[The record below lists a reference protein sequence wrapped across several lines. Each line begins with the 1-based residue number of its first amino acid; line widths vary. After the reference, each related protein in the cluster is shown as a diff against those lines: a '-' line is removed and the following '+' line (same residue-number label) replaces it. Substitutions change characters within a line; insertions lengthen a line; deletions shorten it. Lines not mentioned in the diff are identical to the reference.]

1 MADTDRRKIQGEVSL
16 DASGV
21 REGAAEAV
29 SATKNMAAGMEAA
42 GKRAGAGLKPVESGA
57 QGATA
62 SMSRAEK
69 SMVASIQRATAA
81 LQSGGKA
88 GADYYEILAKQRG
101 LGADVLAPYIR
112 QLREAEAAQAALN
125 RTAGMS
131 DKATAAA
138 MRGVP
143 AQFTDILV
151 SLQGGQA
158 PLTVLLQQGGQL
170 KDMFGGAGIAAR
182 ALSGYILGLVNPL
195 SATAAAVAVLGVAY
209 YQGSKEADRFA
220 EAIIMT
226 GNAAG
231 TTVGQLA
238 TMAQELDGRG
248 FTQGA
253 AAAALAE
260 IAATGRVAR
269 DSIAGVA
276 ELALRLERDAGIPV
290 QETAKHFEDLG
301 KSPVEAS
308 LKLTEQY
315 RYLTAEV
322 YQQIK
327 ALQDQGRELEAANLA
342 QQTFATAMGERASQM
357 QERLGLIE
365 RAWRGIKGAA
375 KDAWDAMLDVGRAD
389 TLNDKIRKLQAQ
401 IDERDQRGP
410 LNEQTRASW
419 EKGQARLRSELSALQ
434 AQLASDDL
442 NAAGQAEYQR
452 IQQAGVKAAQA
463 IEKAN
468 TAALSKQEQMNKEL
482 RAYRDNLD
490 DLRKADPSSALL
502 KPEEI
507 AKAEAAIRE
516 KYKEKDKKTPGF
528 GAERRLDLSSIQS
541 AMREELAM
549 LDQQQRALDLRR
561 QAGLMSEVDYYAQK
575 RALIEQ
581 ASGVE
586 TNALQEQ
593 IQRLESEKVKGKE
606 ALEVQR
612 QLGETRAKL
621 AIKEIEAKN
630 RLMAVD
636 QEANTAMARQQAA
649 LQSLASTHL
658 VYLEQLDKQAQR
670 TVSTAWMGDKDR
682 QRAQGAWAI
691 EDRYLAE
698 QRRLEDQRMF
708 TPNLSQDQRAE
719 IEMRLQL
726 LQTEKARELQ
736 LYQQTYMQLD
746 QMQSQWSLG
755 AGQALQNYADQAA
768 NVAGQVGNVFTRV
781 FQSTEDVLVNLAT
794 NTKTNF
800 ADMAKSIV
808 ADLIRIQMRAALVG
822 NGSAGG
828 GGVLGAL
835 FSGVMG
841 MLGAGGGAG
850 AGSSQ
855 YSLTTASNY
864 SGGGTGLSFGGF
876 RADGGPVAAGK
887 MYQVNERGVPELLT
901 IGGKQM
907 LMMAGQPGY
916 VTALRGG
923 APSSAAP
930 AAGSAGQMV
939 VNIHNNS
946 GAQVTQKQSR
956 GSDGKAILD
965 VFIGEAARQLADDAG
980 AMGQAMRARKAKG
993 I

>member
-1 MADTDRRKIQGEVSL
+1 MSTDRRKVQIEAEVDSTGARAGFDEIRQGARDMAQDVAQAGRQAAGGLSPL
-16 DASGV
+16 NA
-21 REGAAEAV
+21 GAA
-29 SATKNMAAGMEAA
+29 AAGAN
-42 GKRAGAGLKPVESGA
+42 
-57 QGATA
+57 
-62 SMSRAEK
+62 MSRAEK

-125 RTAGMS
+125 RTAGMT

-151 SLQGGQA
+151 SLQGGQN

-170 KDMFGGAGIAAR
+170 KDMFGGAGMAAR
-182 ALSGYILGLVNPL
+182 ALGGYILGLVNPL
-195 SATAAAVAVLGVAY
+195 TATAAAVAVLGVAY

-220 EAIIMT
+220 QAIIMT

-276 ELALRLERDAGIPV
+276 EVALRLERDAGIPV
-290 QETAKHFEDLG
+290 QETVKHFEELG

-419 EKGQARLRSELSALQ
+419 EKGQARSRSELSALQ

-549 LDQQQRALDLRR
+549 LDQQQRGLDLRR

-621 AIKEIEAKN
+621 AIKEIEVKN

-636 QEANTAMARQQAA
+636 QEANTAMARQEAA
-649 LQSLASTHL
+649 LQSLASTHR

-708 TPNLSQDQRAE
+708 TPNLSQEQSAQ

-768 NVAGQVGNVFTRV
+768 NVAGQVGGAFTRA
-781 FQSTEDVLVNLAT
+781 FQGMEDALVSFVQTGKLDFKSLA
-794 NTKTNF
+794 
-800 ADMAKSIV
+800 DSVI
-808 ADLIRIQMRAALVG
+808 ADLIRIQIRASLAGGSGGGLLGSLMGGVVSMFGGGATPLASSGVTVGGVDAMNGYASGGYTGDGGKYEPAGVVHRGEYVINAASTRKLGLGYLNSLNGYANGGLV
-822 NGSAGG
+822 GG
-828 GGVLGAL
+828 GG
-835 FSGVMG
+835 
-841 MLGAGGGAG
+841 GGAAPG
-850 AGSSQ
+850 QIAKVEIINNGEPMRMQSAGLEAGILRIVVEQAVNQSVGTVSSQ
-855 YSLTTASNY
+855 IANRHGAVHQAL
-864 SGGGTGLSFGGF
+864 LQ
-876 RADGGPVAAGK
+876 R
-887 MYQVNERGVPELLT
+887 ERG
-901 IGGKQM
+901 
-907 LMMAGQPGY
+907 
-916 VTALRGG
+916 
-923 APSSAAP
+923 
-930 AAGSAGQMV
+930 
-939 VNIHNNS
+939 
-946 GAQVTQKQSR
+946 
-956 GSDGKAILD
+956 
-965 VFIGEAARQLADDAG
+965 
-980 AMGQAMRARKAKG
+980 
-993 I
+993 

>member
-342 QQTFATAMGERASQM
+342 QQTFATAMGERAGQM

-365 RAWRGIKGAA
+365 RAWRGIKDAA
-375 KDAWDAMLDVGRAD
+375 KEAWDEMLKVGRAD
-389 TLNDKIRKLQAQ
+389 TLQEQIAKAQAELDHMDGSAPGVMERGTWAARRKRVADSLAQ
-401 IDERDQRGP
+401 
-410 LNEQTRASW
+410 
-419 EKGQARLRSELSALQ
+419 LR

-561 QAGLMSEVDYYAQK
+561 QAGLMSDVDYYAQK

-586 TNALQEQ
+586 TKALQEQ
-593 IQRLESEKVKGKE
+593 VQRLESEKVKGKE

-808 ADLIRIQMRAALVG
+808 ADLIRIQIRAALVG

-887 MYQVNERGVPELLT
+887 MYQVNERGDPELLT
-901 IGGKQM
+901 IGNKQM

-923 APSSAAP
+923 ASSSAAP

>member
-151 SLQGGQA
+151 SLQGGQN

-170 KDMFGGAGIAAR
+170 KDMFGGAGMAAR
-182 ALSGYILGLVNPL
+182 ALGGYILGLLNPL
-195 SATAAAVAVLGVAY
+195 SVTAAAVAVLGVAY

-220 EAIIMT
+220 EAIVMT

-276 ELALRLERDAGIPV
+276 EVALRLERDAGIPV
-290 QETAKHFEDLG
+290 QETVKHFEELG

-342 QQTFATAMGERASQM
+342 QQTFASAMADRTTQM
-357 QERLGLIE
+357 VDRLGIFE
-365 RAWRGIKGAA
+365 RAWRAVGKAASEAWDNMRGVGRSTTIQEQLKSAKEELEKGADGRLDFFWNPRKRQLQKLIGDLQSQA
-375 KDAWDAMLDVGRAD
+375 DA
-389 TLNDKIRKLQAQ
+389 
-401 IDERDQRGP
+401 E
-410 LNEQTRASW
+410 
-419 EKGQARLRSELSALQ
+419 
-434 AQLASDDL
+434 DL
-442 NAAGQAEYQR
+442 NAWGEAERNR
-452 IQQAGVKAAQA
+452 IQQAGIKAAEA
-463 IEKAN
+463 VAKAN
-468 TAALSKQEQMNKEL
+468 DQARTKLEQMNAEL
-482 RAYRDNLD
+482 GAYRKNIEAI
-490 DLRKADPSSALL
+490 RKADPNSALL
-502 KPEEI
+502 NPVEI

-516 KYKEKDKKTPGF
+516 KYKEKDKKTPGY

-549 LDQQQRALDLRR
+549 LDQQQRGLDLRR

-586 TNALQEQ
+586 TKALQEQ

-621 AIKEIEAKN
+621 AIKEIETKN

-768 NVAGQVGNVFTRV
+768 NVAGQVGSVFARA
-781 FQSTEDVLVNLAT
+781 FQGMEDAGVSLV
-794 NTKTNF
+794 TKLKV
-800 ADMAKSIV
+800 DWRSLGDSIV
-808 ADLIRIQMRAALVG
+808 ADITRIIMKQQISNAIGVAGSSGASGGWLGSLIGAGIGLFGGTSAVASAASALPGDALDNFIGLKGLATGGYTGDGGKYEPKGIVHGGEFVINAASTRKLGLAYLNRLNGYANGGFVG
-822 NGSAGG
+822 PGSPPDGPSSAGG
-828 GGVLGAL
+828 PRVLQVIVQMPQQGATRETAMQ
-835 FSGVMG
+835 FGRT
-841 MLGAGGGAG
+841 AGR
-850 AGSSQ
+850 Q
-855 YSLTTASNY
+855 MQ
-864 SGGGTGLSFGGF
+864 
-876 RADGGPVAAGK
+876 VA
-887 MYQVNERGVPELLT
+887 M
-901 IGGKQM
+901 
-907 LMMAGQPGY
+907 
-916 VTALRGG
+916 
-923 APSSAAP
+923 
-930 AAGSAGQMV
+930 
-939 VNIHNNS
+939 
-946 GAQVTQKQSR
+946 SR
-956 GSDGKAILD
+956 NG
-965 VFIGEAARQLADDAG
+965 
-980 AMGQAMRARKAKG
+980 
-993 I
+993 

>member
-1 MADTDRRKIQGEVSL
+1 
-16 DASGV
+16 
-21 REGAAEAV
+21 
-29 SATKNMAAGMEAA
+29 
-42 GKRAGAGLKPVESGA
+42 
-57 QGATA
+57 
-62 SMSRAEK
+62 
-69 SMVASIQRATAA
+69 
-81 LQSGGKA
+81 
-88 GADYYEILAKQRG
+88 
-101 LGADVLAPYIR
+101 
-112 QLREAEAAQAALN
+112 
-125 RTAGMS
+125 
-131 DKATAAA
+131 
-138 MRGVP
+138 
-143 AQFTDILV
+143 
-151 SLQGGQA
+151 
-158 PLTVLLQQGGQL
+158 
-170 KDMFGGAGIAAR
+170 
-182 ALSGYILGLVNPL
+182 
-195 SATAAAVAVLGVAY
+195 LGVAY

-276 ELALRLERDAGIPV
+276 EVALRLERDAGIPV
-290 QETAKHFEDLG
+290 QETVKHFEELG

-342 QQTFATAMGERASQM
+342 QQTFASAMADRTTQM
-357 QERLGLIE
+357 VDRLGIFE
-365 RAWRGIKGAA
+365 RAWRAVGKAASEAWDNMRGVGRSTTIQEQLKSAKEELEKGA
-375 KDAWDAMLDVGRAD
+375 DGRLDFFW
-389 TLNDKIRKLQAQ
+389 NPRKRQLQKLIGDLQAQ
-401 IDERDQRGP
+401 VDAE
-410 LNEQTRASW
+410 
-419 EKGQARLRSELSALQ
+419 
-434 AQLASDDL
+434 DL
-442 NAAGQAEYQR
+442 NAWGEAERNR
-452 IQQAGVKAAQA
+452 IQQAGIRASEAVDKVYAQA
-463 IEKAN
+463 L
-468 TAALSKQEQMNKEL
+468 TKQEQMNKALE
-482 RAYRDNLD
+482 AFSANLE
-490 DLRKADPSSALL
+490 KIKSANPNDPRLS
-502 KPEEI
+502 KDQI
-507 AKAEAAIRE
+507 AKGEAAIRE
-516 KYKEKDKKTPGF
+516 QFKEKDKKTPGF

-549 LDQQQRALDLRR
+549 LDQQQRGLDLRR

-621 AIKEIEAKN
+621 AIKEIEVKN

-636 QEANTAMARQQAA
+636 QEANTAMARQEAA
-649 LQSLASTHL
+649 LQSLASTHR

-708 TPNLSQDQRAE
+708 TPNLSQEQSAQ

-768 NVAGQVGNVFTRV
+768 NVAGQVGSAFTRA
-781 FQSTEDVLVNLAT
+781 FQGMEDALVSFVQTGKLDFNSLA
-794 NTKTNF
+794 N
-800 ADMAKSIV
+800 SVI
-808 ADLIRIQMRAALVG
+808 ADLIRIQASQAIVGMAGSLFGQGGPLAAAGKFFGFASGGYTG
-822 NGSAGG
+822 NGGKYEPAGIVHRGEYVINAASTKKLGLGYLNSLNGYANGGLVGG
-828 GGVLGAL
+828 GGG
-835 FSGVMG
+835 
-841 MLGAGGGAG
+841 
-850 AGSSQ
+850 
-855 YSLTTASNY
+855 
-864 SGGGTGLSFGGF
+864 
-876 RADGGPVAAGK
+876 
-887 MYQVNERGVPELLT
+887 
-901 IGGKQM
+901 
-907 LMMAGQPGY
+907 
-916 VTALRGG
+916 
-923 APSSAAP
+923 SAAP
-930 AAGSAGQMV
+930 GGVV
-939 VNIHNNS
+939 VNIHNNA
-946 GAQVTQKQSR
+946 GAQVEQTTRTDSSGR
-956 GSDGKAILD
+956 EIID
-965 VFIGEAARQLADDAG
+965 VFIKQAVSAVAGQLSSDSG
-980 AMGQAMRARKAKG
+980 QIGQAMRARKSMGMA
-993 I
+993 

>member
-1 MADTDRRKIQGEVSL
+1 MSTDRRKVQIEAEVDSTGARAGFDDIRQGARDMAQDVAQAGRQAAGGLSPL
-16 DASGV
+16 NA
-21 REGAAEAV
+21 GAA
-29 SATKNMAAGMEAA
+29 AAGAN
-42 GKRAGAGLKPVESGA
+42 
-57 QGATA
+57 
-62 SMSRAEK
+62 MSRAEK

-151 SLQGGQA
+151 SLQGGQN

-170 KDMFGGAGIAAR
+170 KDMFGGAGMAAR
-182 ALSGYILGLVNPL
+182 ALGGYILGLLNPL
-195 SATAAAVAVLGVAY
+195 SVTAAAVAVLGVAY

-220 EAIIMT
+220 QAIIMT

-276 ELALRLERDAGIPV
+276 EVALRLERDAGIPV
-290 QETAKHFEDLG
+290 QETVKHFEELG

-342 QQTFATAMGERASQM
+342 QQTFASAMADRTTQM
-357 QERLGLIE
+357 VDRLGIFE
-365 RAWRGIKGAA
+365 RAWRAVGKAASEAWDNMRGVGRSTTIQEQLKAA
-375 KDAWDAMLDVGRAD
+375 KDELEKGADGRLDFFW
-389 TLNDKIRKLQAQ
+389 NPRKRQLQKLIGDLQAQ
-401 IDERDQRGP
+401 VDAE
-410 LNEQTRASW
+410 
-419 EKGQARLRSELSALQ
+419 
-434 AQLASDDL
+434 DL
-442 NAAGQAEYQR
+442 NAWGEAERNR
-452 IQQAGVKAAQA
+452 IQQAGIKAAEA
-463 IEKAN
+463 VAKAN
-468 TAALSKQEQMNKEL
+468 DQARTKLEQMNAEL
-482 RAYRDNLD
+482 GAYRKNIEAI
-490 DLRKADPSSALL
+490 RKADPNSALL
-502 KPEEI
+502 NPAEI

-549 LDQQQRALDLRR
+549 LDQQQRGLDLRR

-586 TNALQEQ
+586 TKALQEQ

-621 AIKEIEAKN
+621 AIKEIEVKN

-636 QEANTAMARQQAA
+636 QEANTAIARQEAA
-649 LQSLASTHL
+649 LQSLASTHR

-708 TPNLSQDQRAE
+708 TPNLSQEQSAQ

-768 NVAGQVGNVFTRV
+768 NVAGQVGGAFTRA
-781 FQSTEDVLVNLAT
+781 FQGMEDALVSFVQTGKLDFKSLA
-794 NTKTNF
+794 
-800 ADMAKSIV
+800 DSVI
-808 ADLIRIQMRAALVG
+808 ADLIRIQIRASLAGGSGGGLLGSLMGGVVSMFGGGATPLASSGVTVGGVDAMNGYASGGYTGDGGKYEPAGVVHRGEYVINAASTRKLGLGYLNSLNGYANGGLV
-822 NGSAGG
+822 GG
-828 GGVLGAL
+828 GG
-835 FSGVMG
+835 
-841 MLGAGGGAG
+841 GGAAPG
-850 AGSSQ
+850 QIAKVEIINNGEPMRMQSAGLEAGILRIVVEQAVNQSVGTVSSQ
-855 YSLTTASNY
+855 IANRHGAVHQAL
-864 SGGGTGLSFGGF
+864 LQ
-876 RADGGPVAAGK
+876 R
-887 MYQVNERGVPELLT
+887 ERG
-901 IGGKQM
+901 
-907 LMMAGQPGY
+907 
-916 VTALRGG
+916 
-923 APSSAAP
+923 
-930 AAGSAGQMV
+930 
-939 VNIHNNS
+939 
-946 GAQVTQKQSR
+946 
-956 GSDGKAILD
+956 
-965 VFIGEAARQLADDAG
+965 
-980 AMGQAMRARKAKG
+980 
-993 I
+993 

>member
-42 GKRAGAGLKPVESGA
+42 GKRAGAGLKPLESGA

-62 SMSRAEK
+62 SISRAEK

-101 LGADVLAPYIR
+101 LGGDVLAPYIR

-238 TMAQELDGRG
+238 AMAQELDGRG

-365 RAWRGIKGAA
+365 RAWRGIKDAA
-375 KDAWDAMLDVGRAD
+375 KEAWDEMLKVGRAD

-452 IQQAGVKAAQA
+452 IQQAGIRAGEAVDKVYAQA
-463 IEKAN
+463 L
-468 TAALSKQEQMNKEL
+468 TKQEQMNKALE
-482 RAYRDNLD
+482 AFSANLEKI
-490 DLRKADPSSALL
+490 KAANPNDPRLS
-502 KPEEI
+502 KDQI
-507 AKAEAAIRE
+507 AKGEAAIRE
-516 KYKEKDKKTPGF
+516 QFKEKDKKTPGF

-586 TNALQEQ
+586 TKALQEQ

-621 AIKEIEAKN
+621 AIKEIEVKN

-636 QEANTAMARQQAA
+636 QEANTAMARQEAA
-649 LQSLASTHL
+649 LQSLASTHR

-708 TPNLSQDQRAE
+708 TPNLSQEQSAQ

-768 NVAGQVGNVFTRV
+768 NVAGQVGSVFARA
-781 FQSTEDVLVNLAT
+781 FQGMEDALVTFISTGKLSFSDLA
-794 NTKTNF
+794 N
-800 ADMAKSIV
+800 SIV
-808 ADLIRIQMRAALVG
+808 ADITRIIIKQQLSNAMGVA
-822 NGSAGG
+822 GS
-828 GGVLGAL
+828 
-835 FSGVMG
+835 S
-841 MLGAGGGAG
+841 GAGGGWLGSLIG
-850 AGSSQ
+850 AGIG
-855 YSLTTASNY
+855 LF
-864 SGGGTGLSFGGF
+864 GGTSAVASAASALPGDALDNFIGLKGLATGGYTGDGGKYEPKGIVHGGEFVINAASTRKLGLAYLNRLNGYANGGF
-876 RADGGPVAAGK
+876 VGPGSPPDG
-887 MYQVNERGVPELLT
+887 
-901 IGGKQM
+901 
-907 LMMAGQPGY
+907 
-916 VTALRGG
+916 
-923 APSSAAP
+923 PSSTSSPRVLQVIVQMPQQGATRETAMQFGRT
-930 AAGSAGQMV
+930 AGRQM
-939 VNIHNNS
+939 
-946 GAQVTQKQSR
+946 QVAMSR
-956 GSDGKAILD
+956 NG
-965 VFIGEAARQLADDAG
+965 
-980 AMGQAMRARKAKG
+980 
-993 I
+993 